1 MSDLSICG
9 DRWHGVANDE
19 WHVDAPSWD
28 DVSRAIRR
36 LDGRTYTLVTI
47 GGSGEEHLAVGG
59 GAGRYVVYVT
69 RDNWDFWNLLSHED
83 AEGTVSLFI
92 GGQDGDYPA
101 RRIVDLEQAEVAAR
115 AFLSGR
121 RLEPTLRWEKQ

>member
-47 GGSGEEHLAVGG
+47 GGSGRSTSRSAAV
-59 GAGRYVVYVT
+59 R
-69 RDNWDFWNLLSHED
+69 
-83 AEGTVSLFI
+83 
-92 GGQDGDYPA
+92 
-101 RRIVDLEQAEVAAR
+101 VAT
-115 AFLSGR
+115 SS
-121 RLEPTLRWEKQ
+121 T